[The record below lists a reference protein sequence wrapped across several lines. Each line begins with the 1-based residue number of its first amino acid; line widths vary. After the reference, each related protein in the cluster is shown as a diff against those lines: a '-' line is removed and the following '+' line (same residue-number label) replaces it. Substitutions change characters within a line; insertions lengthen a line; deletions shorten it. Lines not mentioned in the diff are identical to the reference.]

1 LDRRRA
7 HLVANVVDMDIGI
20 GLPNTLPG
28 TPGPLLVDWARRA
41 EQRGFAGLAT
51 IDRIVYPNY
60 DSLIALAAAAG
71 ATTRIRLVTN
81 ILIAPLH
88 RPAMLAKAT
97 ASLDQL
103 SNGRL
108 VLGLAAGGRPDDYEA
123 ADRDFRTR
131 GRVFDEMLA
140 TLHRAWRG
148 EPVAGGDIAVGPT
161 PVHDQRV
168 PILIGGTGDHAI
180 RRTLEW
186 GVGWT
191 SGGAPPEQAA
201 PFAARLR
208 DAWHE
213 AGRPG
218 EPRIAALNYFSLGS
232 EVADASRQYLRHYYG
247 GFLGDY
253 ADMIAEGALRSEAA
267 IRDTLRAFEKA
278 GFTEVY
284 LDPTVASLD
293 QIDRLADVVFSP

>member
-1 LDRRRA
+1 MS
-7 HLVANVVDMDIGI
+7 VMDISI
-20 GLPNTLPG
+20 GLPNTLPD
-28 TPGPLLVDWARRA
+28 TPGTLLVEWARRA

-51 IDRIVYPNY
+51 IDRVVYPNY

-71 ATTRIRLVTN
+71 ATTRIGLFTN

-97 ASLDQL
+97 ASLDQV
-103 SNGRL
+103 SAGRL
-108 VLGLAAGGRPDDYEA
+108 TLGLAAGGRADDFVA
-123 ADRDFRTR
+123 AESDFRTR
-131 GRVFDEMLA
+131 GRVFDETLA

-148 EPVAGGDIAVGPT
+148 EPVAGGDMAVGPT

-168 PILIGGTGDHAI
+168 PILIGGSGDYAI

-186 GVGWT
+186 GAGWT
-191 SGGAPPEQAA
+191 SGGAPPDQSA

-218 EPRIAALNYFSLGS
+218 EPRIAALNYFSLG
-232 EVADASRQYLRHYYG
+232 ADDASRQYLHHYY

-253 ADMIAEGALRSEAA
+253 AEMIAEGALRSEAA
-267 IRDTLRAFEKA
+267 IRDTLGAFEDA

-293 QIDRLADVVFSP
+293 QIDRLADVVFSR

>member
-1 LDRRRA
+1 
-7 HLVANVVDMDIGI
+7 MDIGV
-20 GLPNTLPG
+20 GLPNTLPD
-28 TPGPLLVDWARRA
+28 TPGTLLVEWARRA

-51 IDRIVYPNY
+51 IDRVVYPNY

-71 ATTRIRLVTN
+71 ATTRIGLFTN

-88 RPAMLAKAT
+88 RPAMLAKAA
-97 ASLDQL
+97 ASLDQV
-103 SNGRL
+103 SAGRL
-108 VLGLAAGGRPDDYEA
+108 TLGLSAGGRSDDYA
-123 ADRDFRTR
+123 AAERDFHTR
-131 GRVFDEMLA
+131 GRTFDDMLA

-148 EPVAGGDIAVGPT
+148 EPVAGGDMAVGPT

-168 PILIGGTGDHAI
+168 PILVGGSGDHAI
-180 RRTLEW
+180 RRTIEW
-186 GVGWT
+186 GAGWT
-191 SGGAPPEQAA
+191 SGGAPPDQAA
-201 PFAARLR
+201 PFAVRVR

-218 EPRIAALNYFSLGS
+218 EPRIAALNYFALG
-232 EVADASRQYLRHYYG
+232 ADDASRRYLRHYY

-253 ADMIAEGALRSEAA
+253 ADMIAEGALRSETA
-267 IRDTLRAFEKA
+267 IRDTLRAFEDA

-293 QIDRLADVVFSP
+293 QIDRLADVVFS

>member
-1 LDRRRA
+1 
-7 HLVANVVDMDIGI
+7 MDVGI
-20 GLPNTLPG
+20 GLPNTLPD
-28 TPGPLLVDWARRA
+28 TPGTLLLEWARRA
-41 EQRGFAGLAT
+41 EQHGFTGLAT

-71 ATTRIRLVTN
+71 ATTRIGLVTN

-88 RPAMLAKAT
+88 RPAMLAKAA
-97 ASLDQL
+97 ASVDQV

-108 VLGLAAGGRPDDYEA
+108 TLGLAAGGRPDDFAA
-123 ADRDFRTR
+123 ADRDFHKR
-131 GRVFDEMLA
+131 GRAFDETLA

-148 EPVAGGDIAVGPT
+148 DPVAGSDRAVGPT

-168 PILIGGTGDHAI
+168 PILIGGSGDYAI

-186 GVGWT
+186 GAGWT
-191 SGGAPPEQAA
+191 SGGAPPGQAA

-213 AGRPG
+213 AGRAG
-218 EPRIAALNYFSLGS
+218 EPRITALNYFSLG
-232 EVADASRQYLRHYYG
+232 ADDASRRYLHHYYG
-247 GFLGDY
+247 FLGGY
-253 ADMIAEGALRSEAA
+253 ADMIAEGALRSETA
-267 IRDTLRAFEKA
+267 IRDTLRAFEEA

-293 QIDRLADVVFSP
+293 QVDRLADVVFSR

>member
-1 LDRRRA
+1 
-7 HLVANVVDMDIGI
+7 MDIGI
-20 GLPNTLPG
+20 GLPNTLPD
-28 TPGPLLVDWARRA
+28 TPGTLLVEWARRA

-51 IDRIVYPNY
+51 IDRLVYPNY

-71 ATTRIRLVTN
+71 ATTRIGLVTN

-88 RPAMLAKAT
+88 RPAMLAKAA
-97 ASLDQL
+97 ASLDQV

-108 VLGLAAGGRPDDYEA
+108 TLGLATGGRPDDFAA
-123 ADRDFRTR
+123 ADRDFHTR
-131 GRVFDEMLA
+131 GRAFDETLS

-148 EPVAGGDIAVGPT
+148 EPVAGGDLPVGPA
-161 PVHDQRV
+161 PVHEQRV
-168 PILIGGTGDHAI
+168 PILIGGSGDHAI

-186 GVGWT
+186 GAGWT
-191 SGGAPPEQAA
+191 SGGAPPDQSAPLAA
-201 PFAARLR
+201 GIR

-218 EPRIAALNYFSLGS
+218 EPRIAALNYFSLG
-232 EVADASRQYLRHYYG
+232 EDDASRRYLHHYYR
-247 GFLGDY
+247 FLGGY

-267 IRDTLRAFEKA
+267 IHDTLSAFEDA

-293 QIDRLADVVFSP
+293 QIDRLADVVFSR

>member
-1 LDRRRA
+1 
-7 HLVANVVDMDIGI
+7 MDIGI

-28 TPGPLLVDWARRA
+28 TPGTLLIEWARRA
-41 EQRGFAGLAT
+41 EERGFAGLAT
-51 IDRIVYPNY
+51 IDRLVYPNY
-60 DSLIALAAAAG
+60 DPLIALAAAAG
-71 ATTRIRLVTN
+71 ATTRIGLVTN

-97 ASLDQL
+97 ASLDQV
-103 SNGRL
+103 SAGRL
-108 VLGLAAGGRPDDYEA
+108 TLGLSAGGRADDFVA
-123 ADRDFRTR
+123 AERDFHTR
-131 GRVFDEMLA
+131 GRTFDDTLA

-148 EPVAGGDIAVGPT
+148 EPVAGGDMAVGPT
-161 PVHDQRV
+161 PVHNQRV
-168 PILIGGTGDHAI
+168 PILIGGTGDYAI

-186 GVGWT
+186 GAGWT
-191 SGGAPPEQAA
+191 SGGAPPAQSA

-218 EPRIAALNYFSLGS
+218 EPRIAALNYFSLG
-232 EVADASRQYLRHYYG
+232 ADDASRQYLHHYY

-253 ADMIAEGALRSEAA
+253 AGMIAEGALRSEAA
-267 IRDTLRAFEKA
+267 IRDTLRAFEDA

-293 QIDRLADVVFSP
+293 QIDRLADVVFSR